1 MTWFLHFVQWFWIR
15 GSLLIELNDVIF
27 WTVLALLV
35 LVNSLYET
43 RHGRARILTRTRTWR
58 ESAGL
63 VFRTIGTFCVICVLW
78 SFWTSES
85 VADWVLMVRSA
96 WTPPP
101 WTSLQVALGAAAL
114 AAVVVASVYIVWKGW
129 GAADQRPGVRVPPV
143 AVLATTAGLC
153 LLTVPA
159 VADRTGHSKIVESLQ
174 SASLNRRDAQ
184 EFQRG

>member
-1 MTWFLHFVQWFWIR
+1 MVLDPGFAPDR
-15 GSLLIELNDVIF
+15 MNDVIF
-27 WTVLALLV
+27 WTVLAILV

-78 SFWTSES
+78 SFWSCES

-101 WTSLQVALGAAAL
+101 WTSSSGRAWRGGAGCRGRQRRFTSSERGGAPRINGR
-114 AAVVVASVYIVWKGW
+114 ASGSLR
-129 GAADQRPGVRVPPV
+129 RP
-143 AVLATTAGLC
+143 C
-153 LLTVPA
+153 
-159 VADRTGHSKIVESLQ
+159 
-174 SASLNRRDAQ
+174 
-184 EFQRG
+184 